1 MMITCQRK
9 KIAKKWQCNDLRNSK
24 YDPFAVEQ
32 NVTLTSAVLES
43 WMLALKSGHASFRNI
58 V

>member
-9 KIAKKWQCNDLRNSK
+9 KIAKKWQYNDLRNSK
-24 YDPFAVEQ
+24 YDPFAAAECH
-32 NVTLTSAVLES
+32 TYISSIGEMDATPIK
-43 WMLALKSGHASFRNI
+43 WHTSFRNI